1 MLMKRTASLNRRILA
16 FKKTLECVDSQQLNY
31 FIHHYCPCVIT
42 QPQNK
47 QDKINHYLL
56 NRI

>member
-1 MLMKRTASLNRRILA
+1 MKYTASFNQCIQKK
-16 FKKTLECVDSQQLNY
+16 FKCIVSQQMND

-42 QPQNK
+42 QQPTNK
-47 QDKINHYLL
+47 QDKINNFLL